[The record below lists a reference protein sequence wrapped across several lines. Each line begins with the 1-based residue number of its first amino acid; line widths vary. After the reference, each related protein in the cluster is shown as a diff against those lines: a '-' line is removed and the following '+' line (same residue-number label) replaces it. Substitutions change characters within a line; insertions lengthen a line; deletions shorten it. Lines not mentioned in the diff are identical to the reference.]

1 MIKKVITLFSSVLI
15 GSSLFF
21 PAFVSAQEAF
31 IIEKVE
37 IEQPSYLDE
46 DSRNFFPWF
55 SNPAKNVKLKI
66 VEKKT
71 NKVIFEE
78 QYPAETITPD
88 TRIFSFLVYKVL
100 VPGTEYSYIT
110 SGEEQAVTGKKAE
123 YSNSFTTSG
132 VAPTPSPVVTPTP
145 TPTPSPSPTPTP
157 SPSPT
162 PTPSPILTPV
172 PTPVPSPAP
181 TPSPTSLFVIEKVTV
196 EKRGYAEITFEDGRR
211 ILPFFSAPAI
221 NVKLKVTEKK
231 TNKVIF
237 DEQYPES
244 KIQPDDTVFVFGFD
258 DLSPLTEYSYTVTGE
273 ERTTGKKAEYSGTL
287 TTNDFVSGTERDA
300 LKNDLTSSIETGR
313 MLKEKAESLKQ
324 PDSVS
329 GVDQWIDTAKKCF
342 ERVSDEGGKN
352 REIINECKKTLRL
365 LDEHKNDIEL
375 AYNLDIF
382 LKSKKDFDAV
392 GKILKDKSY
401 HKVFK
406 DFSLNINEIGLQI
419 NSRRSVL
426 GKVEM
431 LKNAG
436 NMQEAQELFE
446 EAGVSWDI
454 KDLRSLFTGYKKI
467 HDVFKKVSDSKV
479 KQKLLEALQPI
490 ISETQEGSYSEAAD
504 ALDVYMKEIK
514 KYESALTR
522 KSTKGDAKKRILDSF
537 KKLGESLN
545 L

>member
-1 MIKKVITLFSSVLI
+1 MIKKIITLFSSVLI
-15 GSSLFF
+15 GSSLLF
-21 PAFVSAQEAF
+21 PAFVSAQEVF

-55 SNPAKNVKLKI
+55 SNPAKNVKLKVI
-66 VEKKT
+66 EKKT
-71 NKVIFEE
+71 NKVVFEE
-78 QYPAETITPD
+78 QYPAETITSD
-88 TRIFSFLVYKVL
+88 SRVFSFMVYKVL
-100 VPGTEYSYIT
+100 VPGTEYSYSM
-110 SGEEQAVTGKKAE
+110 SGEEQALTGKKAE

-132 VAPTPSPVVTPTP
+132 VAPTPLPVVTPIA
-145 TPTPSPSPTPTP
+145 S
-157 SPSPT
+157 
-162 PTPSPILTPV
+162 PTPSPISTPV
-172 PTPVPSPAP
+172 PTPVLSP
-181 TPSPTSLFVIEKVTV
+181 TPTPLATSPFVIEKVTV
-196 EKRGYAEITFEDGRR
+196 EKRGYAEVTFEDGRR
-211 ILPFFSAPAI
+211 ILPIFSTPAL

-231 TNKVIF
+231 TNKVVF
-237 DEQYPES
+237 EEQYPES

-258 DLSPLTEYSYTVTGE
+258 DLSPLTEYSYSITGE
-273 ERTTGKKAEYSGTL
+273 ERTTGKKTEYSGIF
-287 TTNDFVSGTERDA
+287 TTNDFVSETERDA

-313 MLKEKAESLKQ
+313 TLKEKAESLKQ
-324 PDSVS
+324 SDKVS
-329 GVDQWIDTAKKCF
+329 EIDQWIDTAKKCF
-342 ERVSDEGGKN
+342 ERVSEEGGKN
-352 REIINECKKTLRL
+352 REVINECKKTLRL

-375 AYNLDIF
+375 AYNFDKF

-401 HKVFK
+401 HKMFK

-436 NMQEAQELFE
+436 NMQEAQELFG

-490 ISETQEGSYSEAAD
+490 ISETQEGSYDEAAD
-504 ALDVYMKEIK
+504 ALEVYMKEIK
-514 KYESALTR
+514 KYESALTK

-537 KKLGESLN
+537 KKLEESLN